1 MEGQI
6 SIKCRKGGEWD
17 KPIAQ
22 AARDFGHL
30 AGNVR
35 RTTDTEAVTA
45 SRYCS
50 GRLLPTLMG
59 ASGADTE
66 PLIDNPERHVIRKVG
81 DR

>member
-1 MEGQI
+1 VETG
-6 SIKCRKGGEWD
+6 

-22 AARDFGHL
+22 AASELGQL
-30 AGNVR
+30 AGNV

-50 GRLLPTLMG
+50 SRLLPMLMG